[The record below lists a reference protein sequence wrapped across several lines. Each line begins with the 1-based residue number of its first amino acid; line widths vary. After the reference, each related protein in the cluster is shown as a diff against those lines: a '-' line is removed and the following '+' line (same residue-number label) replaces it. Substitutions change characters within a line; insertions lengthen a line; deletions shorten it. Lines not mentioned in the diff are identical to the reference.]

1 MKQRKWNIIL
11 ILLTAAFLLLSAG
24 FCAGRTRRPNA
35 LSAVTARAPSVQETV
50 AQESSAQ
57 ESSALTPTTQVAAE
71 VSFPLDLNTATAEEL
86 TALPGIGEVLAGRI
100 VAYREEVG
108 AFTSVE
114 ELLQVD
120 GIGEKRFEAIR
131 DYITLEENDE
141 NSGR

>member
-1 MKQRKWNIIL
+1 MKQRKWNIIP

-24 FCAGRTRRPNA
+24 FCVGRNTLPDGLCA
-35 LSAVTARAPSVQETV
+35 LTAHTPITQETA
-50 AQESSAQ
+50 AQEESAQGSSAQ
-57 ESSALTPTTQVAAE
+57 TPSSQGTADIQ
-71 VSFPLDLNTATAEEL
+71 FPLDLNTATAEEL

-100 VAYREEVG
+100 VAYREANG

-131 DYITLEENDE
+131 DYITLEESDE

>member
-1 MKQRKWNIIL
+1 MKQRKWNIIP

-24 FCAGRTRRPNA
+24 FCVGRNTLPGGLYA
-35 LSAVTARAPSVQETV
+35 LTAR
-50 AQESSAQ
+50 
-57 ESSALTPTTQVAAE
+57 TPTTQESTAQEESTQESAAQTP
-71 VSFPLDLNTATAEEL
+71 SSQGTADIQFPLDLNSATAEEL

-100 VAYREEVG
+100 VAYREANGV
-108 AFTSVE
+108 FTSVE

-131 DYITLEENDE
+131 DYITLEESDE

>member
-1 MKQRKWNIIL
+1 MKQRKWNTIA

-24 FCAGRTRRPNA
+24 FCVGRNTLPDGLCALTAHTPTTRE
-35 LSAVTARAPSVQETV
+35 TAAQEES

-57 ESSALTPTTQVAAE
+57 TPSSQGAADIQ
-71 VSFPLDLNTATAEEL
+71 FPLDLNTATAEEL

-100 VAYREEVG
+100 VAYREANG

-131 DYITLEENDE
+131 DYITLEESDE

>member
-1 MKQRKWNIIL
+1 MKQRKWNIIP

-24 FCAGRTRRPNA
+24 FCVGRNTLPGGLYA
-35 LSAVTARAPSVQETV
+35 LTAR
-50 AQESSAQ
+50 
-57 ESSALTPTTQVAAE
+57 TPTTQESTAQEESTQESAAQTP
-71 VSFPLDLNTATAEEL
+71 SSQGTADIQFPLDLNSATAEEL

-100 VAYREEVG
+100 VAYREANG

-131 DYITLEENDE
+131 DYITLEESDE